1 MWYLFCDNYVAKKKG
16 LDSMASLDKKW
27 KEFLYA
33 ASGFGPNLLMVLLG
47 AYFTDA
53 VNPQALQPISILG
66 VYAATAW

>member
-1 MWYLFCDNYVAKKKG
+1 
-16 LDSMASLDKKW
+16 MASLDKKW

-53 VNPQALQPISILG
+53 VNPAGLTANIDTWSLSGYCLIMPSIFG
-66 VYAATAW
+66 VLWMV